1 MREVHDMNNYAE
13 TVKQTL
19 LSLIDGMDPADYVC
33 NPKSDFTR
41 NRKLNFATMLRLI
54 LSMGTSNLGTEILK
68 YFNFDDEFPSVS
80 AFVQQR
86 QKIKTKAFEYI
97 FREFSS
103 KMNTAENMKLFN
115 GYRLVAVDGSDIV
128 YPLNPLDINACHE
141 TKCSIMHLNAFFDI
155 MNKQYVD
162 VVIQSLHE
170 SNETDAAV
178 IMLERLPEKFPTI
191 IVADRGYENY
201 NLFAHTEERLFD
213 YVVRLRTSKSSCMFA
228 GMGLPANIEFDITK
242 EVVITRNST
251 GPYHVNPKKY
261 KYLGKKARF
270 DFVKTSKDPHYPMTI
285 RFVSIKLDNGE
296 YEVLA
301 TSLSED
307 VFSLDMLKELYHLRW
322 GIETSFRELKHVIG
336 MTSFHTKKA
345 DCVIQEIYSHLIM
358 YNFSMLI
365 ANRIAIPDNDRKYKY
380 LINYS
385 QMIKVCIEFFRLSN
399 NSPPFNL
406 KTILQRFILPERKG
420 RSYTRNVYPQGA
432 KAFNYRLS

>member
-1 MREVHDMNNYAE
+1 MNDYAKNA
-13 TVKQTL
+13 KQVL
-19 LSLIDGMDPADYVC
+19 LSLIDGMSAVDYVRDP
-33 NPKSDFTR
+33 NSDFTR
-41 NRKLNFATMLRLI
+41 NRKLNFHTVLRLI

-68 YFNFDDEFPSVS
+68 YFNFNYDFPSVS

-86 QKIKTKAFEYI
+86 QKIKTEAFAHI
-97 FREFSS
+97 FKEFSS
-103 KMNTAENMKLFN
+103 KMITAEDMKLFN

-128 YPLNPLDINACHE
+128 YPLNTAESNACQQM
-141 TKCSIMHLNAFFDI
+141 KCSMMHLNAFFDI
-155 MNKQYVD
+155 MNKQYID
-162 VVIQSLHE
+162 IVIQNLHE
-170 SNETDAAV
+170 LNETDAAV
-178 IMLERLPEKFPTI
+178 TMLERLPEKFPTI
-191 IVADRGYENY
+191 IVADRNYENY

-213 YVVRLRTSKSSCMFA
+213 YVVRLRTGKSNCMFS
-228 GMGLPANIEFDITK
+228 GMGLPENTEFDITK

-261 KYLGKKARF
+261 KYLAKGARF
-270 DFVKTSKDPHYPMTI
+270 DFIKTSKEPHYPMMI
-285 RFVSIKLDNGE
+285 RFVSIELDNGE

-307 VFSLDMLKELYHLRW
+307 VFSLETLKELYHLRW

-336 MTSFHTKKA
+336 MAYFHTKKA

-365 ANRIAIPDNDRKYKY
+365 ANHVAIPDKERKYNY
-380 LINYS
+380 FINYS
-385 QMIKVCIEFFRLSN
+385 QVIKVCIEFFRLSN

-406 KTILQRFILPERKG
+406 KTILQRFLIPERKG
-420 RSYTRNVYPQGA
+420 RSYTRKVYPQGA

>member
-1 MREVHDMNNYAE
+1 MNDYAK

-19 LSLIDGMDPADYVC
+19 ISLIDDMSAADYAC
-33 NPKSDFTR
+33 NPMSDFTR
-41 NRKLNFATMLRLI
+41 NRKLDFSTMLRLI
-54 LSMGTSNLGTEILK
+54 LSMGASNLGTEILK
-68 YFNFDDEFPSVS
+68 YFDFDEAFPSVS

-86 QKIKTKAFEYI
+86 QKIKAEAFAYI
-97 FREFSS
+97 FKEFSN
-103 KMNTAENMKLFN
+103 KMITNENMKLFN

-128 YPLNPLDINACHE
+128 YPLNLAEANACQE
-141 TKCSIMHLNAFFDI
+141 MKCSMMHLNAFFDI
-155 MNKQYVD
+155 MNKQYID
-162 VVIQSLHE
+162 IVVQNLHDL
-170 SNETDAAV
+170 NETDAAV
-178 IMLERLPEKFPTI
+178 TMLERLPENFPTI
-191 IVADRGYENY
+191 LVADRNYENY

-213 YVVRLRTSKSSCMFA
+213 YVVRLRTGKSKCMFS
-228 GMGLPANIEFDITK
+228 GMGLPENTEFDITK

-251 GPYHVNPKKY
+251 GPYHVNPRKY
-261 KYLGKKARF
+261 KYLTKGARF
-270 DFVKTSKDPHYPMTI
+270 DFIKTSKDPHYPMMI

-307 VFSLDMLKELYHLRW
+307 IFPLDRLKELYHLRW

-336 MTSFHTKKA
+336 MTCFHTKKA

-365 ANRIAIPDNDRKYKY
+365 ANHVSIPDKERKYNY
-380 LINYS
+380 FINYS
-385 QMIKVCIEFFRLSN
+385 QVIKVCIAFFRLSN

-406 KTILQRFILPERKG
+406 KTILPRFILPERKG
-420 RSYTRNVYPQGA
+420 RSYTRKVYPQGA